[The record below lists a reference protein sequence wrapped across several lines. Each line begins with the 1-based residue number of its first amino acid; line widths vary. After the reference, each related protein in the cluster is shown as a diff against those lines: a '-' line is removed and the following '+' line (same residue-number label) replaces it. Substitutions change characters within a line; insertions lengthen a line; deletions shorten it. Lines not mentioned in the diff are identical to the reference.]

1 VAITEET
8 RHHLYQRLEEALGPE
23 EATTLMEHL
32 PPVGWADVATKHD
45 LDHLEARMD
54 HRFTVMEQRFELLEL
69 RFDERLTRG
78 LGALELRLLGAFGE
92 FKDQHHADQRA
103 FQRQVILV
111 LVVTVLSMFAATLGL
126 R

>member
-1 VAITEET
+1 MAITEET

-45 LDHLEARMD
+45 LDHLGQRMD
-54 HRFTVMEQRFELLEL
+54 QRFELLEL

-78 LGALELRLLGAFGE
+78 LGTLELRLLGAFGE

-111 LVVTVLSMFAATLGL
+111 LVVTVLSMFAATVGL